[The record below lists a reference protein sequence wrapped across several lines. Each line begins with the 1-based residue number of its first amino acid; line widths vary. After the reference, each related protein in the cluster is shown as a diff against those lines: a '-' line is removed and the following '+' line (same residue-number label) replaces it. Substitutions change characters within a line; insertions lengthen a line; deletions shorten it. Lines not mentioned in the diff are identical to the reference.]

1 MNLIYKVGKG
11 LIYLHINKKI
21 KRSNIIK
28 IGQEVLRTESMALN
42 KLTKNLNKSFVD
54 AVELISQQNGKLI
67 ISGVGKSGNIAAK
80 IAASFTST
88 GIPAIYLNPVDAS
101 HGDMGIIQ
109 KNDVLIILSNS
120 GESNEL
126 ADLINFSKKKKLK
139 IISITSTH
147 KSLLAKNSDINLI
160 LPNHKEADKLQTIP
174 TTSTTMSLALGD
186 ALCCSVLSLRKFDK
200 NSFSELHPGG
210 KIGKKLKTLNEIM
223 DTDIPI
229 IGSNSSIVDA
239 VLVMTEKKYGCA
251 VVLDKNKKIKGI
263 ITDGDLRRSIGKINM
278 TEKAT
283 KIMKNK
289 PIIAKSDLLISSA
302 IVLMNKHSITS
313 LIVAKLNKPIGIVN
327 LKKCLD
333 ND

>member
-1 MNLIYKVGKG
+1 M
-11 LIYLHINKKI
+11 
-21 KRSNIIK
+21 
-28 IGQEVLRTESMALN
+28 
-42 KLTKNLNKSFVD
+42 NKSRIKKEGKKVIKLESEALAKLSNSIDNKFVE
-54 AVELISQQNGKLI
+54 AVELISNQNGKII

-101 HGDMGIIQ
+101 HGDMGIID

-120 GESNEL
+120 GESHEL
-126 ADLINFSKKKKLK
+126 ADLINFSKKKKIK

-147 KSLLAKNSDINLI
+147 KSLLSKNSDINLI
-160 LPNHKEADKLQTIP
+160 LPSHIEADKLQMIP

-200 NSFSELHPGG
+200 KSFSEFHPGG
-210 KIGKKLKTLNEIM
+210 RIGKKLKTLRDIM

-229 IGSNSSIVDA
+229 IQSGSSIIDA
-239 VLVMTEKKYGCA
+239 VLIMTEKKYGCV

-263 ITDGDLRRSIGKINM
+263 ITDGDLRRSIAKINIK
-278 TEKAT
+278 EKAT
-283 KIMKNK
+283 NIMKSK
-289 PIIAKSDLLISSA
+289 PIIAKGDLLISSA

-313 LIVAKLNKPIGIVN
+313 LIIANQNKPIGIVN
-327 LKKCLD
+327 IKKCLE
-333 ND
+333 NES